1 MPRWNKERWDEVQ
14 PYLDEVLQLDP
25 ARREEWLA
33 ALAANSPALVAEL
46 RELLMLDADNR
57 ASGFLER
64 SPLAREE
71 SLVGALI
78 GAYRVER
85 LLGRGG
91 MGTVWL
97 AYRDDGKFEGK
108 AAIKLLDR
116 RGRGADV
123 AEHIRREA
131 SLLARLSHP
140 HIARLF
146 DAGVRENGQP
156 YLILE
161 YVEGERID
169 RFCQARQLALPA
181 RLRLLLQV
189 IDAVAHAHAQ
199 LVVHRDLKP
208 SNVLVTRDGGAKLL
222 DFGIA
227 SLEVPAEQSE
237 APRGQE
243 PQALTMGYAAPE
255 QLRGEP
261 VSAATDV
268 YALGILLHVLITGEH
283 PYGSTEST
291 HTQLARATLSDDAGR
306 PSARLARAAER
317 RRVRG
322 DLDAIV
328 ARALNRD
335 PNARY
340 PTAAEL
346 GADIRRFLDHF
357 PVQARPATRSYVTQK
372 FAQRHWGG
380 ILSALL
386 IVLVLIGATV
396 VTTLQALEA
405 RRQRDF
411 ARMQLARADAFIDL
425 NNYVLA
431 DAAPIGQSFTAKTL
445 LGRALHVLQRQQTT
459 DGNRVFLLTLIGWE
473 YEAQDDFATGR
484 QILEQA
490 YQLARGIDDP
500 SARARASCAYGN
512 ALANESNSARANELI
527 EEGLRELPDSAEFGL
542 DRAFCL
548 GRGKQV
554 AMNSGD
560 AELAVRRSEATLQA
574 LSDVPFAHD
583 LEDLHAREELASSLR
598 EAGRYHEASAA
609 FADAWPRLVALGRDD
624 TISAETWLNNWGI
637 TLYRLGRPLEAEVP
651 LRRAIEL
658 DQGPNGGGPTPMA
671 LTNYAEALY
680 ALARLDTAASYAER
694 AYHVSAEIKNQI
706 VLNQTR
712 LRLARI
718 YREQHDLMRA
728 THMLDEAEPSMR
740 ALLPAGHFAFGSLA
754 DERALIARERG
765 DFPGA
770 LSFINQAIAID
781 EQAEKSGK
789 AGAQYLPILLTHRA
803 SIELAAGRLPA
814 ADADSRQAVSLFADQ
829 AWPGD
834 YSHHAGGAYLTLAR
848 VLAAEGRPGEARDAA
863 QSAERQLEKALGPEH
878 PDTLAAKALAAS
890 AATPR
895 S

>member
-14 PYLDEVLQLDP
+14 PYLDEVLQLETVQ
-25 ARREEWLA
+25 REEWLA
-33 ALAANSPALVAEL
+33 ALAGTEPALAAML
-46 RELLMLDADNR
+46 RELLAVDAQNH

-71 SLVGALI
+71 SLGGELI
-78 GAYRVER
+78 GAYRAER

-91 MGTVWL
+91 MGSVWL
-97 AYRDDGKFEGK
+97 AHRDDGKFEGK
-108 AAIKLLDR
+108 VAIKLLDR

-131 SLLARLSHP
+131 SLLARLSDP

-169 RFCQARQLALPA
+169 RYCQAQQLSLSA

-208 SNVLVTRDGGAKLL
+208 SNVLVTREGSAKLL

-227 SLEVPAEQSE
+227 SLEIPSDRPVTQT
-237 APRGQE
+237 GKE

-268 YALGILLHVLITGEH
+268 YALGILLHVLITGAH
-283 PYGSTEST
+283 PYGSTDST
-291 HTQLARATLSDDAGR
+291 HTQLARATLSDDAGP
-306 PSARLARAAER
+306 PSARLASGAER

-328 ARALNRD
+328 TRALNRD
-335 PNARY
+335 PQARY
-340 PTAAEL
+340 STAAEL
-346 GADIRRFLDHF
+346 GADIRRFLDNF
-357 PVQARPATRSYVTQK
+357 PVQARPATRRYVTQK

-380 ILSALL
+380 ILSAFLV
-386 IVLVLIGATV
+386 VLVLIGATV

-431 DAAPIGQSFTAKTL
+431 DAAPVGESFTAKSL
-445 LGRALHVLQRQQTT
+445 LGRALHVLDRQKTT

-473 YEAQDDFATGR
+473 YEAQDDFATGL
-484 QILEQA
+484 QILQRA
-490 YQLARGIDDP
+490 YGLSRDISDP
-500 SARARASCAYGN
+500 SARARASCAYAN
-512 ALANESNSARANELI
+512 ALANQSNSSRANELI
-527 EEGLRELPDSAEFGL
+527 EEGLSELPDSPEFGL

-554 AMNSGD
+554 AENAGD
-560 AELAVRRSEATLQA
+560 AQLAVRRSEATLQA
-574 LSDVPFAHD
+574 LKRVPFSHD
-583 LEDLHAREELASSLR
+583 MDDLHAYQELASSLR

-609 FADAWPRLVALGRDD
+609 FADAWPRLVAMGRDD
-624 TISAETWLNNWGI
+624 TISAQVWLNNWSL
-637 TLYRLGRPLEAEVP
+637 TLFQLGRPLEAEVP
-651 LRRAIEL
+651 LRRALEL
-658 DQGPNGGGPTPMA
+658 EQGPNGGGVSPMM
-671 LTNYAEALY
+671 LTNYAQMLY
-680 ALARLDTAASYAER
+680 ELARLDDAASYAER
-694 AYHVSAEIKNQI
+694 AYQGGAQSKNQI

-718 YREQHDLMRA
+718 YRARHDFDRA
-728 THMLDEAEPSMR
+728 TKMLDEAEPSMR

-754 DERALIARERG
+754 AERALVARERG
-765 DFPGA
+765 DFPDA
-770 LSFINQAIAID
+770 LGFINQAIEID
-781 EQAEKSGK
+781 TQAEKGGK
-789 AGAQYLPILLTHRA
+789 SGAQYLPSLLTHRA
-803 SIELAAGRLPA
+803 TIELAAGDLPA
-814 ADADSRQAVSLFADQ
+814 AEADARRALGLFEDES
-829 AWPGD
+829 WPGD
-834 YSHHAGGAYLTLAR
+834 YSSYTGGAYLTLAR
-848 VLAAEGRPGEARDAA
+848 VLTAEGKDGEAREAA
-863 QSAERQLEKALGPEH
+863 QAAEKQLEKAVGAGH
-878 PDTLAAKALAAS
+878 PDTLAARALGGSPAS
-890 AATPR
+890 PAT
-895 S
+895 

>member
-1 MPRWNKERWDEVQ
+1 MSRWSKEHWEEVQ
-14 PYLDEVLQLDP
+14 PYLDEALQLEA
-25 ARREEWLA
+25 ARREDWLT
-33 ALAANSPALVAEL
+33 ALAASAPTLAAEL
-46 RELLMLDADNR
+46 RELLAVDADNR

-78 GAYRVER
+78 GAYRVEK

-91 MGTVWL
+91 MGSVWL
-97 AYRDDGKFEGK
+97 AHRDDGKFEGK
-108 AAIKLLDR
+108 VAIKLLDR
-116 RGRGADV
+116 RGRGRDV

-169 RFCQARQLALPA
+169 RYCQSRQLSLSA

-189 IDAVAHAHAQ
+189 VDAVAHAHAQ

-208 SNVLVTRDGGAKLL
+208 SNVLVTRDGSAKLL

-227 SLEVPAEQSE
+227 SLEGPAEQSE
-237 APRGQE
+237 GAAASE

-268 YALGILLHVLITGEH
+268 YALGVLLHVLITGQH
-283 PYGSTEST
+283 PYGSTDST

-306 PSARLARAAER
+306 PSARLGSAAER

-340 PTAAEL
+340 SMAAEL
-346 GADIRRFLDHF
+346 GADIRRFLDNF
-357 PVQARPATRSYVTQK
+357 PVQARAATRRYVTQK

-386 IVLVLIGATV
+386 ILLVLIGATA

-431 DAAPIGQSFTAKTL
+431 DAAPVGRSFTAQTL
-445 LGRALHVLQRQQTT
+445 LARALHVLERQQTS

-473 YEAQDDFATGR
+473 YEAQDDFATGKK
-484 QILEQA
+484 ILQQA
-490 YQLARGIDDP
+490 YELSRGISDP
-500 SARARASCAYGN
+500 SARARASCAYAN

-527 EEGLRELPDSAEFGL
+527 EAGLRELPDSPEFGL

-554 AMNSGD
+554 AENSGD
-560 AELAVRRSEATLQA
+560 AQLAVRRSEATLYA
-574 LSDVPFAHD
+574 LNQVPFAHEMD
-583 LEDLHAREELASSLR
+583 DLHARQELASSLR

-609 FADAWPRLVALGRDD
+609 FADAWPRLVAMGRDD
-624 TISAETWLNNWGI
+624 TISASIWLNNWGL
-637 TLYRLGRPLEAEVP
+637 TLDQLGRPLEAEVP
-651 LRRAIEL
+651 LRRAL
-658 DQGPNGGGPTPMA
+658 DLERGANGSGASPMA
-671 LTNYAEALY
+671 LTNYAQALY
-680 ALARLDTAASYAER
+680 ELARFDAAASYAED
-694 AYHVSAEIKNQI
+694 AYRGGVATKNQI

-718 YREQHDLMRA
+718 YRAQRDAVRA
-728 THMLDEAEPSMR
+728 TRMLDEAEPSMR

-754 DERALIARERG
+754 AERALVAREQG
-765 DFPGA
+765 DFARA
-770 LSFINQAIAID
+770 LVFINQAMAID
-781 EQAEKSGK
+781 QQAEKGGK
-789 AGAQYLPILLTHRA
+789 TGAQYLPVLLTQRA
-803 SIELAAGRLPA
+803 SIELAAGDLKA
-814 ADADSRQAVSLFADQ
+814 ADADARRALGLFADE

-834 YSHHAGGAYLTLAR
+834 YSSHAGAAYLALAR
-848 VLAAEGRPGEARDAA
+848 VLVAEGRTDEARGAA
-863 QSAERQLEKALGPEH
+863 LAAERQLEKSVGAEH
-878 PDTLAAKALAAS
+878 PDTLAAKALGGVPLPPAS
-890 AATPR
+890 
-895 S
+895 